1 MESRFDPAAEALDP
15 GNLLW
20 HRMPAKRLEGEA
32 LRDAM
37 LAISGR
43 LDASMHG
50 PPIPL
55 HLTKYMDG
63 RGRPGV
69 NGPLDGAGRRTIY
82 QAVRRNFLSPFLAA
96 FDTPGPFSTMGRR
109 NVSNVP
115 AQALILLND
124 PFVVEQARMFGDRA
138 LALSEASTD
147 DRIVW
152 MYETGF
158 ARPPEAEELTLARD
172 FLAQQASVRGVSPE
186 DPAVWGDLAHA
197 LFNVK
202 EFLFVP

>member
-1 MESRFDPAAEALDP
+1 MESRFDEETEALDP
-15 GNLLW
+15 GNRLW

-37 LAISGR
+37 LAVSGR
-43 LDASMHG
+43 LDAAMYG
-50 PPIPL
+50 PSIPL
-55 HLTKYMDG
+55 HLTEFMDG

-82 QAVRRNFLSPFLAA
+82 QAVRRNFLSPFLSA

-124 PFVVEQARMFGDRA
+124 PFVVEQASRFGLRA
-138 LALSEASTD
+138 LALPNASTD

-152 MYETGF
+152 MYETAF
-158 ARPPEAEELTLARD
+158 ARSPEADELSLARD
-172 FLAQQASVRGVSPE
+172 FLAREADVRGVSPD